1 MSDNRKAPAEGDGI
15 AASIHDPLAETFP
28 ATAEGRVLFW
38 IAVAFSSF
46 QLITAAGLISLP
58 SQVVRSIHVGF
69 LLLLVFPLIAAQRR
83 SQRDERRCA
92 SGGWASQAGPRQS
105 FRAGVSP

>member
-58 SQVVRSIHVGF
+58 SQVVRSIH
-69 LLLLVFPLIAAQRR
+69 AAGDGRCR
-83 SQRDERRCA
+83 LHNGRD
-92 SGGWASQAGPRQS
+92 PRHPIS
-105 FRAGVSP
+105 